1 MRAREFG
8 QVQDADGNV
17 YRSCNAAARA
27 LGYHHSTI
35 IHHLSKYGNLDLL
48 GSGKIPTE
56 KDGVRYESL
65 TEFAKAVGVK
75 RHTLNHH
82 LARHG
87 NLDRAGLGKRGNPG
101 NKSRS
106 NETRIGP
113 MTWPSRKAAAADLGL
128 SKDSLRRYLKPTA
141 TARQKDVLMARLMA
155 AHQRHLAAQGAT

>member
-1 MRAREFG
+1 MRARRG
-8 QVQDADGNV
+8 RAVVDADGNV
-17 YRSCNAAARA
+17 YPSCYAASRA

-35 IHHLSKYGNLDLL
+35 LHHLDRYGNLEML
-48 GSGKIPTE
+48 GSGKIPTVR
-56 KDGVRYESL
+56 DGVRYESL
-65 TEFAKAVGVK
+65 TAFAKAVGVK

-87 NLDRAGLGKRGNPG
+87 NLDRVGLGKRGNPG

-106 NETRIGP
+106 AETRIGP

-128 SKDSLRRYLKPTA
+128 SLTSLKRYLKPTA
-141 TARQKDVLMARLMA
+141 TAQQRDRLMARLMA